1 MFRFLYVELSSL
13 GLGIVFLTCLVVLGF
28 LLDTA
33 ISCRLGCVLV
43 CISLLIVH
51 FLDADQHDLH
61 GNDSIDEGEDFD
73 TDRELLAILLLSAE
87 ILRSALEQGD
97 DFLHVMEIDADREDG
112 RLILRRDQRSEIL
125 LQLFFHLF
133 ALSIIVKNRVNLT
146 VVNLLFIEA
155 SRQTVL
161 HIIHVALDI
170 RHHFPGEIHIR
181 LCNVSDGSYLQNG
194 CFDFLSQ

>member
-1 MFRFLYVELSSL
+1 M
-13 GLGIVFLTCLVVLGF
+13 LGF
-28 LLDTA
+28 LLNA
-33 ISCRLGCVLV
+33 SVSCRLGCVLV
-43 CISLLIVH
+43 CIGLLIVH

-61 GNDSIDEGEDFD
+61 GNDSIDKGEDFD

-133 ALSIIVKNRVNLT
+133 ALSIIVKNRVN
-146 VVNLLFIEA
+146 
-155 SRQTVL
+155 
-161 HIIHVALDI
+161 
-170 RHHFPGEIHIR
+170 
-181 LCNVSDGSYLQNG
+181 
-194 CFDFLSQ
+194 